1 MSPDKPAS
9 PDPAPLAGLAA
20 ESAAWQGLLDIL
32 RDEEQ
37 ALIEGEADRLAPLN
51 AAKLTQLQAASEHAR
66 KRHADL
72 LAAGHAA
79 DRAGMDAW
87 LARHGQPEQRARWQR
102 LCALEQEVQAANQ
115 RIGSLIELR
124 LSSTRQ
130 ALNVLVHSA
139 TSQGGLYDHAGLA
152 VAARKGTPLTAA

>member
-1 MSPDKPAS
+1 MSPDKPAP
-9 PDPAPLAGLAA
+9 PDFAPLAGLAA

-32 RDEEQ
+32 QDEER
-37 ALIEGEADRLAPLN
+37 ALIEGEADRLAQLN
-51 AAKLTQLQAASEHAR
+51 TAKLTQLQTASEHAR

-79 DRAGMDAW
+79 DRASVDAW
-87 LARHGQPEQRARWQR
+87 LAQHGRPEQRARWQR

-124 LSSTRQ
+124 LNSTRQ
-130 ALNVLVHSA
+130 ALNVLIHAA

-152 VAARKGTPLTAA
+152 VAATKGKPLTAA

>member
-9 PDPAPLAGLAA
+9 PDPAPIAGLAA
-20 ESAAWQGLLDIL
+20 ESAAWQGLLLIL
-32 RDEEQ
+32 QDEER
-37 ALIEGEADRLAPLN
+37 ALIAGEADCLAQLN
-51 AAKLTQLQAASEHAR
+51 TAKLTQLQAVSGHAR
-66 KRHADL
+66 KRHAEL

-87 LARHGQPEQRARWQR
+87 LAQHGQPEQRARWQR

-124 LSSTRQ
+124 LNSTRQ
-130 ALNVLVHSA
+130 ALNVLIHSA